1 MELIKE
7 SLIITPV
14 SLWLNLTVFTL
25 GYMVYLFSDRT
36 KILIKIASKI
46 SKNDSSQ
53 EWVVYLQKLLGF
65 LLLGVIPFIINLNIG
80 NGLVFIGFSL
90 PSGPNY
96 LLWSLIPILV
106 FVIVVI
112 FRSKEKIP
120 IEFYPQVRQQ
130 EWDRKRIIL
139 NGFFW
144 ILYLA
149 AYEFAFRGF
158 LLFPMILE
166 YGFIMAVVINSS
178 IYALAHIYK
187 GPGEA
192 FGAFFL
198 GILLC
203 IIAVATNSFIIP
215 LIVHIILAIGNDM
228 AAVAVNPEMEFVK

>member
-1 MELIKE
+1 MEFIKQ

-25 GYMVYLFSDRT
+25 GYMIYLFSDRS
-36 KILIKIASKI
+36 KIIRKIALGVGREGFQ
-46 SKNDSSQ
+46 Q
-53 EWVVYLQKLLGF
+53 EWIVYLQKFTGFILLGI
-65 LLLGVIPFIINLNIG
+65 IPFLVNLIIG
-80 NGLVFIGFSL
+80 NELVSIGFSL
-90 PSGPNY
+90 PYGSNY
-96 LLWSLIPILV
+96 LLWSFIP
-106 FVIVVI
+106 VIVFIIIVI

-120 IEFYPQVRQQ
+120 INFYPQVRQQ
-130 EWDRKRIIL
+130 SWGRKRIVL
-139 NGFFW
+139 NSFFW
-144 ILYLA
+144 ILYLT

-158 LLFPMILE
+158 LLFPMVQE

-187 GPGEA
+187 GPGES

-203 IIAVATNSFIIP
+203 IIAVETNSFFIP
-215 LIVHIILAIGNDM
+215 LIIHIILAIGNDM